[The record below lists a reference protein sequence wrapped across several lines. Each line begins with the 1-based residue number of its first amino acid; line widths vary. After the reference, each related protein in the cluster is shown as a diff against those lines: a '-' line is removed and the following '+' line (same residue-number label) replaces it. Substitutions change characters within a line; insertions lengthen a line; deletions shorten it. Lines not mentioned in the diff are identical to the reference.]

1 MIIIYSVVQPTLS
14 ISLCCFPALSFAGV
28 IWGSWHMAQSIY
40 TQFVDIAITFTFNP
54 LHDTRAN
61 VIIHC
66 MGYAT
71 FTCFILNQLNGVHDV
86 SSVNPVAHTM
96 HAHFDF
102 VDKQHTAQP
111 TANTSLSVIRSF
123 VCSSLLFC
131 WFLLSSKKFN

>member
-14 ISLCCFPALSFAGV
+14 ISLRCFPAMSFAGV

-66 MGYAT
+66 MEYAT
-71 FTCFILNQLNGVHDV
+71 FTCFILNQLNGVHGCFIGK
-86 SSVNPVAHTM
+86 SCGTHNARTFRLRGHST
-96 HAHFDF
+96 
-102 VDKQHTAQP
+102 HTAQP
-111 TANTSLSVIRSF
+111 TQHQPLGNTI
-123 VCSSLLFC
+123 VCVFIIIILLV
-131 WFLLSSKKFN
+131 SAVVQKV